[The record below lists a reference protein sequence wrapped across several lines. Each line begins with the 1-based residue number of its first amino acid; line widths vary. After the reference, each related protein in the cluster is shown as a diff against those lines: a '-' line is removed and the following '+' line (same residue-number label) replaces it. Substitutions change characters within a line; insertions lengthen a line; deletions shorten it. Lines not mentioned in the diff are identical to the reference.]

1 MTRLIGFAWA
11 FVAASGLGSGVL
23 LVHTRAA
30 RLSGWFLVGAGAS
43 GLLGL
48 WLLDAAGNLPAGRLL
63 LVLAG
68 LVLLPAALWAYPSP
82 RWHRLVDQILAAAL
96 IGPGLVACLYTQDS
110 AVLITLGVVA
120 FFALVAQ
127 MWWRLERSEDLEQR
141 ALAWVALTMS
151 VSALVSLTIQF
162 IAPTGF
168 PVVLAVVI
176 LASVPLA
183 MVIGI
188 LRPDTVDVRGLA
200 VAASVAGALL
210 IGYVAYYVGVLAVL
224 QLLGVASPQPLA
236 LAVIGLLGGVALHPV
251 AAVLRGVMDQILFG
265 ERPDPLDTATKVVSA
280 IGHDPDEALTTVRTG
295 LALPY
300 VALWRADQ
308 LLAQSGQPVA
318 HVRRIVAHAEAE
330 TQTTLEVGIR
340 AGDLRLSPGDAHV
353 LQLVTP
359 LLVQL
364 VRATEL
370 SVALQQSR
378 AQALADI
385 ADERRRLRN
394 ELHDDLGPTL
404 TGIALTTDAARNLL
418 PAGAPA
424 TRDLLDAVRLD
435 AANAIE
441 QVRHIVYGMRPPAL
455 DELGL
460 VDALR
465 QQARG
470 LRSPAGEA
478 LPVEFVQT
486 GDLTALPA
494 AVEVAAYRIV
504 MEAVTNVARHS
515 ESGSATV
522 VLENSGGTLL
532 IEVMDTGNAT
542 VPWQDGVGLASMRER
557 VAELGGS
564 LQAGP
569 GEGGGRVRA
578 VLPASLD

>member
-151 VSALVSLTIQF
+151 VSVLVSLTIQF

-168 PVVLAVVI
+168 PVVLAVAI

-318 HVRRIVAHAEAE
+318 HVRRIVAHAEAQ

-522 VLENSGGTLL
+522 VMENSGGTLL
-532 IEVMDTGNAT
+532 IEVMDTGKAT

-578 VLPASLD
+578 VLPASLA

>member
-151 VSALVSLTIQF
+151 VSVLVSLTIQF

>member
-151 VSALVSLTIQF
+151 VSVLVSLTIQF

-522 VLENSGGTLL
+522 VMENSGGTLL
-532 IEVMDTGNAT
+532 IEVMDTGKAT

-578 VLPASLD
+578 VLPASLA

>member
-151 VSALVSLTIQF
+151 VSVLVSLTIQF

-318 HVRRIVAHAEAE
+318 HVRRIVAHAEAQ

-370 SVALQQSR
+370 SAALQQSR

-578 VLPASLD
+578 VLPASLA

>member
-1 MTRLIGFAWA
+1 
-11 FVAASGLGSGVL
+11 
-23 LVHTRAA
+23 
-30 RLSGWFLVGAGAS
+30 
-43 GLLGL
+43 
-48 WLLDAAGNLPAGRLL
+48 
-63 LVLAG
+63 
-68 LVLLPAALWAYPSP
+68 
-82 RWHRLVDQILAAAL
+82 
-96 IGPGLVACLYTQDS
+96 
-110 AVLITLGVVA
+110 
-120 FFALVAQ
+120 
-127 MWWRLERSEDLEQR
+127 
-141 ALAWVALTMS
+141 
-151 VSALVSLTIQF
+151 
-162 IAPTGF
+162 
-168 PVVLAVVI
+168 
-176 LASVPLA
+176 
-183 MVIGI
+183 
-188 LRPDTVDVRGLA
+188 
-200 VAASVAGALL
+200 
-210 IGYVAYYVGVLAVL
+210 
-224 QLLGVASPQPLA
+224 
-236 LAVIGLLGGVALHPV
+236 
-251 AAVLRGVMDQILFG
+251 MDQILFG

-318 HVRRIVAHAEAE
+318 HVRRTVAHAEAQ

-370 SVALQQSR
+370 SAALQQSR

-418 PAGAPA
+418 PADAPA

>member
-151 VSALVSLTIQF
+151 VSVLVSLTIQF

-224 QLLGVASPQPLA
+224 QLLGVASPQPLV

-418 PAGAPA
+418 PADAPA

-522 VLENSGGTLL
+522 VMENSGGTLL
-532 IEVMDTGNAT
+532 IEVMDTGKAT

-578 VLPASLD
+578 VLPASLA

>member
-151 VSALVSLTIQF
+151 VSVLVSLTIQF

-318 HVRRIVAHAEAE
+318 HVRRIVAHAEAQ

-370 SVALQQSR
+370 SAALQQSR

-418 PAGAPA
+418 PADAPA

-465 QQARG
+465 QQ
-470 LRSPAGEA
+470 E
-478 LPVEFVQT
+478 
-486 GDLTALPA
+486 
-494 AVEVAAYRIV
+494 I
-504 MEAVTNVARHS
+504 
-515 ESGSATV
+515 
-522 VLENSGGTLL
+522 
-532 IEVMDTGNAT
+532 
-542 VPWQDGVGLASMRER
+542 
-557 VAELGGS
+557 
-564 LQAGP
+564 
-569 GEGGGRVRA
+569 GRAHV
-578 VLPASLD
+578 